1 MLASQTSRQN
11 AKLANRKKLP
21 AGEDKGEIH
30 EGMVQKL
37 LRTLTSILHG
47 EEERCNFI
55 GKEVSKIL
63 KIERT
68 H

>member
-1 MLASQTSRQN
+1 M
-11 AKLANRKKLP
+11 ANRKKNLP
-21 AGEDKGEIH
+21 TVEESEIH

-37 LRTLTSILHG
+37 LKTLTEIFSL
-47 EEERCNFI
+47 EELNCNFI

-68 H
+68 HQAQ